1 MANVKQ
7 KSIFVCQT
15 CAFTSPKWMGKCPE
29 CQAWNTFSEEPA
41 ERLSRHIHTKRL
53 SRETLPEPVT
63 SVLSTEERRLKTD
76 IGEFDRILG
85 GGIVPGSFVLIG
97 GDPGIGKSTL
107 LLQVSHAISQRVGP
121 VLYVSGE
128 ESVEQIKLRADR
140 LNVASERLLLLSET
154 RLDSC
159 LDQVRN
165 TKPVMAIIDSIQ
177 TMFASHLES
186 APGSVSQIRECAA
199 HLMHVAKG
207 EQIPI
212 CIIGH
217 VTKDGSLAGPRMLEH
232 MVDTVLYF
240 EGERHHAFRI
250 LRAVKNRFGSTNE
263 IGVFEMKAAGLR
275 EVANPS
281 ELLLAE
287 RPEHVSGSIVVCSVE
302 GTRPLLVE
310 LQALVSPTNYGLPQR
325 VVSGIDHRRLSLLIA
340 VLEKRAE
347 LKLGAHDIFVNVAGG
362 VRIDEPAVDL
372 GTVAAIASSLKDEPV
387 DSRTVAIGEV
397 GLGGEVRAV
406 SHIEK
411 RIGEAAKLGFT
422 RCVCPE
428 NNVKGLRKRGDLV
441 VAGVQTVAEALCL
454 LLD

>member
-1 MANVKQ
+1 MVKAKQ
-7 KSIFVCQT
+7 RSIFVCQA
-15 CAFTSPKWMGKCPE
+15 CGFASPKWMGRCPE

-41 ERLSRHIHTKRL
+41 GGLSASPAGNRLSKNAF
-53 SRETLPEPVT
+53 PEPVT
-63 SVLSTEERRLKTD
+63 SVLSTEERRLRTC
-76 IGEFDRILG
+76 IGEFDRIVG

-107 LLQVSHAISQRVGP
+107 LLQVSQAISERLGT
-121 VLYVSGE
+121 VLYISGE

-140 LNVASERLLLLSET
+140 LKVSSERLLLLSET
-154 RLDSC
+154 HIDSC
-159 LDQVRN
+159 VDRIRD
-165 TKPVMAIIDSIQ
+165 TKPALAVIDSIQ
-177 TMFASHLES
+177 TMFAAKLES

-199 HLMHVAKG
+199 QLMYVAKD
-207 EQIPI
+207 EQVPI

-240 EGERHHAFRI
+240 EGERHHTFRI

-287 RPEHVSGSIVVCSVE
+287 RPEHVSGSIVVCSIE

-340 VLEKRAE
+340 VLEKRAG
-347 LKLGAHDIFVNVAGG
+347 LKLGVHDVFVNVAGG

-372 GTVAAIASSLKDEPV
+372 GTIASIASSFKDEPI
-387 DSRTVAIGEV
+387 DSGTVAIGEV

-411 RIGEAAKLGFT
+411 RIGEAAKLGFS
-422 RCVCPE
+422 RCVCSVK
-428 NNVKGLRKRGDLV
+428 NVKGLKKRDSIV
-441 VAGVQTVAEALCL
+441 VSGVQTVAEALDL